1 MKRFILCCALAAA
14 GCRTPGAAATPPASF
29 PTSEQVVQA
38 QLDAYNARD
47 LEAFV
52 ATYAADAEVVFASAG
67 TTLKGRDA
75 LRDRYGGIFRKY
87 PSNHARIAERKLEG
101 DGVVLDHEVIT
112 GRAPDRPDPWD
123 VGWVRYEVREGLIR
137 RVLLP

>member
-1 MKRFILCCALAAA
+1 MKRLILCLALEVA
-14 GCRTPGAAATPPASF
+14 GCRTPGGAATPQ
-29 PTSEQVVQA
+29 TSARTAEQVVQA
-38 QLDAYNARD
+38 QLDAYNAQD
-47 LEAFV
+47 VEAFV
-52 ATYAADAEVVFASAG
+52 ATYAEDAEVVFAGTG

-75 LRDRYGGIFRKY
+75 LRERYGGIFLKY
-87 PSNHARIAERKLEG
+87 ARNHARIAERKLEG
-101 DGVVLDHEVIT
+101 EGVVLDHEVIT